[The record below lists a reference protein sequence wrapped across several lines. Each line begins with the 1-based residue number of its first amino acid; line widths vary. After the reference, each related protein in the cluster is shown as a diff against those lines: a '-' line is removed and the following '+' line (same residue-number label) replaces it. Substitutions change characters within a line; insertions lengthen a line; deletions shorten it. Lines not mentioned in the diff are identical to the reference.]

1 MKGLK
6 EKLKKY
12 FKLILFLI
20 FILALVVRWW
30 HLPANAISFAY
41 DQARDAFVVGEILSG
56 DLKILG
62 PSVSGIPGL
71 YHGVLY
77 YYVIAPAY
85 LLGHGSPVTIAYW
98 LSFLNALVVF
108 VIYFLAK
115 KMTGKTFPALI
126 ASLIFAVS
134 FEATQYATWL
144 SNPAMGVWFVPL
156 IYLALYLWLK
166 EKKNGYLALLGLAYG
181 LSIQSDISLAYH
193 IVPIG
198 LWLWYGRKNIGKRQI
213 LTVAVAF
220 LIAISSMLLVEFRFG
235 FKSLE
240 GIKHLLTSQQIHDP
254 KVRLGDYF
262 VAYANHMGKIFA
274 HNLFP
279 FISAFGGLLGMGIL
293 ARYIFN
299 LKNVYK
305 DSLEIKV
312 LITWI
317 LSYLVAASVAGSNIP
332 HIGVGLG
339 VGFIILTALFI
350 WEIHKKN
357 KFIALGILSL
367 ILIANAAKIISEN
380 VKGQTI
386 FAIQVDM
393 TLANEL
399 KVIDYTYQHA
409 GGKPFSI
416 NSLTSPLFINTTWSY
431 LYNWYGVKT
440 YGYLPSWSGKSQVGS
455 LGDNLPKADG
465 KEDKHFYIVEDME
478 GIPPIYLTYGLGE
491 EDAHFTLIGETTF
504 GKLKVQERRLKNAD

>member
-1 MKGLK
+1 MKDLSLML
-6 EKLKKY
+6 EKYSKFL
-12 FKLILFLI
+12 LIII
-20 FILALVVRWW
+20 FVVALVFRWW
-30 HLPANAISFAY
+30 HLPARAITFGF
-41 DQARDAFVVGEILSG
+41 DQGRDAYVAQEITSG

-62 PSVSGIPGL
+62 PSVSGVPNF

-85 LLGHGSPVTIAYW
+85 FFGHGNPIVVAYW

-108 VIYFLAK
+108 AIYFLTK
-115 KMTGKTFPALI
+115 KMTGKALPALL

-156 IYLALYLWLK
+156 IYVSLYLWLK
-166 EKKNGYLALLGLAYG
+166 EKKNLYLATLGLAYG

-193 IVPIG
+193 LVPIG
-198 LWLWYGRKNIGKRQI
+198 FWLWYGRKEIERRQI
-213 LTVAVAF
+213 LVAALAF
-220 LIAISSMLLVEFRFG
+220 LTAVSTLLLVEVRFG
-235 FKSLE
+235 FKALE
-240 GIKHLLTSQQIHDP
+240 GIKHLLTSQQINDP
-254 KVRLGDYF
+254 KILLGDYAI
-262 VAYANHMGKIFA
+262 AYANRMGNIFA

-279 FISAFGGLLGMGIL
+279 FISAFGGLLGFGIL

-299 LKNVYK
+299 LKKVYK

-312 LITWI
+312 LLTWI

-332 HIGVGLG
+332 HIGVGIG
-339 VGFIILTALFI
+339 VGFIILTSVFI
-350 WEIHKKN
+350 WETYKKN
-357 KFIALGILSL
+357 RAIALGILSL
-367 ILIANAAKIISEN
+367 ILIVNGAKVVSEN
-380 VKGQTI
+380 IKGQTI
-386 FAIQVDM
+386 FAIQTDM
-393 TLANEL
+393 TLSNEL

-409 GGKPFSI
+409 KGKPFSI

-455 LGDNLPKADG
+455 LGDNLTKADG
-465 KEDKHFYIVEDME
+465 QETTHFYIVEDME
-478 GIPPIYLTYGLGE
+478 GIPSIYLTYGLGE
-491 EDAHFTLIGETTF
+491 EDAHSTLIGETTF
-504 GKLKVQERRLKNAD
+504 GKLKVQERRPKNAE